1 MVSFTASK
9 APAGSA
15 PPLAVTFANTLV
27 ATRGKVRDALATP
40 DDLTA
45 WLAVNAVA
53 AGADAPEAAVD
64 EADLAQFRAL
74 RDAIRAVLRAFVD
87 GESAPAAEVE
97 RINEASA
104 AAPNWPVLAADAT
117 GYAAT
122 RRTDRAPVPAALG
135 ALAHDTAALLT
146 GPLAAD
152 LRACHGP
159 GCVQFFVKDHPRREW
174 CGPGCG
180 NRARAARHYHRQR
193 GHSA

>member
-1 MVSFTASK
+1 MVSVTASK

-15 PPLAVTFANTLV
+15 PPLAVAFANTLV
-27 ATRGKVRDALATP
+27 ATRGKVRDTLAAP
-40 DDLTA
+40 EDLTA
-45 WLAVNAVA
+45 WLAP
-53 AGADAPEAAVD
+53 DAPGAAAAALGD
-64 EADLAQFRAL
+64 ADLAAFRTL
-74 RDAIRAVLRAFVD
+74 RDAIRAVLRALVD
-87 GESAPAAEVE
+87 GEPAPAAEVE
-97 RINEASA
+97 QINEASA
-104 AAPNWPVLAADAT
+104 AAPRWPVLTADGA
-117 GYAAT
+117 GYAVT
-122 RRTDRAPVPAALG
+122 RHTDRAPVPAALG

>member
-1 MVSFTASK
+1 MDSLTASK

-15 PPLAVTFANTLV
+15 PPLAVAFANTLV
-27 ATRGKVRDALATP
+27 ATRGKVRDTLATP

-45 WLAVNAVA
+45 WLAVNTDTAD
-53 AGADAPEAAVD
+53 AGAPGATVG
-64 EADLAQFRAL
+64 EADLARFRAL

-87 GESAPAAEVE
+87 AEPAPAAEIE

-104 AAPNWPVLAADAT
+104 AAPHWPVLAADTT
-117 GYAAT
+117 GYT
-122 RRTDRAPVPAALG
+122 VTPRTDRAPVPAALG
-135 ALAHDTAALLT
+135 ALAHDTAALLA

-159 GCVQFFVKDHPRREW
+159 GCVQFFVKDHPRRQW

-193 GHSA
+193 SH

>member
-1 MVSFTASK
+1 MVSVTASK

-15 PPLAVTFANTLV
+15 PPLAVAFANTLV
-27 ATRGKVRDALATP
+27 ATRGKVRDTLAAP
-40 DDLTA
+40 EDLTA
-45 WLAVNAVA
+45 WLTPDTPDA
-53 AGADAPEAAVD
+53 AGTAPGAALG
-64 EADLAQFRAL
+64 EADLTAFRAL

-87 GESAPAAEVE
+87 GEPAPADEVE

-104 AAPNWPVLAADAT
+104 AAPRWPVLVADGA
-117 GYAAT
+117 GYAVT

-135 ALAHDTAALLT
+135 ALAHDAAALLT

>member
-1 MVSFTASK
+1 MVSFTAPK

-27 ATRGKVRDALATP
+27 ATRGKVRDTLTTP

-45 WLAVNAVA
+45 WLAVNVDATG
-53 AGADAPEAAVD
+53 AGAPGAAID
-64 EADLAQFRAL
+64 EADLTRFRAL
-74 RDAIRAVLRAFVD
+74 RDAIRAVLHAFVD
-87 GESAPAAEVE
+87 GEPAPAAEVE
-97 RINEASA
+97 QINEASA
-104 AAPNWPVLAADAT
+104 AAPHWPVLTAGAT
-117 GYAAT
+117 GYAVS
-122 RRTDRAPVPAALG
+122 RRTDRAPVPAALA
-135 ALAHDTAALLT
+135 ALAHDTADLLT

-159 GCVQFFVKDHPRREW
+159 GCVQFFVKDHPRRQW
-174 CGPGCG
+174 CGSGCG